1 MTTSRI
7 AGFYNLPWDERID
20 KLAEAA
26 GLSPEELAAFR
37 TPNGLAD
44 EQADHMV
51 ENAVGTFSLPLGIGL
66 NFVVNGREVLVP
78 MAIEEPSVIAGA
90 SFMAKLV
97 RAGGGFIATS
107 TPPEM
112 IGQIQVLDVKDL
124 MAACMNLHE
133 HKTELITAADAVD
146 PVLKK
151 FGGGA
156 RDLEVRI
163 IEDSPIGPFLVLHLI
178 YDVRDAMGANAV
190 NTACEKLAPHVE
202 EITGGR
208 VHLKILSNLADR
220 RLARAACKIPVK
232 ELAFES
238 VGATLVVAQGRDTV
252 RAANTGGTP
261 VRDGKPRP
269 YAGETVR
276 DGIIEAWAFAAADPY
291 RAATHNKGIMNGVDA
306 VVIATGN
313 DWRAIEAG
321 AHAYAARDGRYTSL
335 STWGKDADGNLT
347 GELEMPMAVGIVGGA
362 IKVHPAARAALKLMG
377 VKTAAELA
385 EIIVSVGLAQNLAA
399 LRALAT
405 EGIQRG
411 HMSLHA
417 RQVAIAAGATGD
429 QIEKV
434 AAQMLAEKVVRIDRA
449 EEIMAT
455 YTGKQGKT

>member
-7 AGFYNLPWDERID
+7 PGFYNLPMDERLD
-20 KLAEAA
+20 KLAEAS
-26 GLSPEELAAFR
+26 GLSCQDIEALR
-37 TPNGLAD
+37 TDNCLVD

-51 ENAVGTFSLPLGIGL
+51 ENAIGSFGLPLGIGL
-66 NFVVNGREVLVP
+66 NFIVNDQEVLVP
-78 MAIEEPSVIAGA
+78 MAIEEPSVVAGA
-90 SFMAKLV
+90 SFMAKLA
-97 RAGGGFIATS
+97 RLGGGFTAS
-107 TPPEM
+107 MAAPEM

-124 MAACMNLHE
+124 IAASLNLYQ
-133 HKTELITAADAVD
+133 HKAELLTEADSVD
-146 PVLKK
+146 PLLKK

-163 IEDSPIGPFLVLHLI
+163 IEESPIGAFLVIHLI

-190 NTACEKLAPHVE
+190 NTACEKLAAHVE
-202 EITGGR
+202 ELTGGR

-220 RLARAACKIPVK
+220 RLARVGCTIPVAA
-232 ELAFES
+232 LAFDDFS
-238 VGATLVVAQGRDTV
+238 GDQ
-252 RAANTGGTP
+252 
-261 VRDGKPRP
+261 
-269 YAGETVR
+269 VR
-276 DGIIEAWAFAAADPY
+276 DGIIAAWAFAVADPY

-335 STWGKDADGNLT
+335 STWSKDAQGDLI
-347 GELEMPMAVGIVGGA
+347 GELEMPMAVGIIGGA
-362 IKVHPAARAALKLMG
+362 TQVHPTARAALKLMG
-377 VKTAAELA
+377 VQTAAELA
-385 EIIVSVGLAQNLAA
+385 GIIVSVGLAQNLAA

-417 RQVAIAAGATGD
+417 RQVAIAAGALGD

-434 AAQMLAEKVVRIDRA
+434 AAQMVANKTVRIDFA
-449 EEIMAT
+449 EKILKSLE
-455 YTGKQGKT
+455 GHS